1 MSSGD
6 ALCTDVCQ
14 LIVYIFTENEFLDEA
29 LGPSLD
35 MHVHLMVRMLLSE

>member
-1 MSSGD
+1 M
-6 ALCTDVCQ
+6 
-14 LIVYIFTENEFLDEA
+14 YIFTETEFLDKA